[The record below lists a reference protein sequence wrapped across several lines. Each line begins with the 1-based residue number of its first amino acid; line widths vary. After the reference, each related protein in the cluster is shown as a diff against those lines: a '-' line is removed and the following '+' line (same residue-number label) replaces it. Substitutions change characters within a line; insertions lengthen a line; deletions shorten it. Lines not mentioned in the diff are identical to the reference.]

1 MKKHYI
7 FIVII
12 IIIVIIIQVLT
23 VNITPALKTIADK
36 EVNRFCQMVINNTPL
51 PVQLDHQE
59 LITINRSGDK
69 IATIN
74 FNTNYASSIGAKMV
88 NQLDEL
94 FVAIEEGTY
103 KKSDNSF
110 YQRRVQKMSDEGGVI
125 ATIPIGALT
134 RNPFLARIGPKIK
147 LRYET
152 ISAITCS
159 VEKDIQSYGVNH
171 VMVSLKL
178 VIKIKMMVLL
188 PFYNEEFNKD
198 YDYPLV
204 MEIIEGEVPNW
215 YQN

>member
-1 MKKHYI
+1 MKKRYI
-7 FIVII
+7 FIVITI
-12 IIIVIIIQVLT
+12 ILAIVIQVLS
-23 VNITPALKTIADK
+23 VNITPALKKIADK
-36 EVNRFCQMVINNTPL
+36 EINRFCQMVINNTPF
-51 PVQLDHQE
+51 PVTLDHQE
-59 LITINRSGDK
+59 LIKINRNGDE

-74 FNTNYASSIGAKMV
+74 FNTSYASSIGAKMV
-88 NQLDEL
+88 NKLDEL

-103 KKSDNSF
+103 KKT
-110 YQRRVQKMSDEGGVI
+110 EGGVI
-125 ATIPIGALT
+125 ASIPIGALT
-134 RNPFLARIGPKIK
+134 QNPFLAGVGPKIK
-147 LRYET
+147 LKYET

-159 VEKDIQSYGVNH
+159 VEKDVKSYGVNH

>member
-1 MKKHYI
+1 MKKRYI
-7 FIVII
+7 FIVITI
-12 IIIVIIIQVLT
+12 ILAIVIQVLS
-23 VNITPALKTIADK
+23 VNITPALKKIADK
-36 EVNRFCQMVINNTPL
+36 EINRFCQMVINNTPF
-51 PVQLDHQE
+51 PVTLDHQE
-59 LITINRSGDK
+59 LIKINRNGDE

-74 FNTNYASSIGAKMV
+74 FNTSYASSIGAKMV
-88 NQLDEL
+88 NKLDEL

-103 KKSDNSF
+103 KKTDNSF
-110 YQRRVQKMSDEGGVI
+110 YQRRFQKMSDEGGVI
-125 ATIPIGALT
+125 ASIPIGALT
-134 RNPFLARIGPKIK
+134 QNPFLAGVGPKIK
-147 LRYET
+147 LKY
-152 ISAITCS
+152 
-159 VEKDIQSYGVNH
+159 VKSYGVNH